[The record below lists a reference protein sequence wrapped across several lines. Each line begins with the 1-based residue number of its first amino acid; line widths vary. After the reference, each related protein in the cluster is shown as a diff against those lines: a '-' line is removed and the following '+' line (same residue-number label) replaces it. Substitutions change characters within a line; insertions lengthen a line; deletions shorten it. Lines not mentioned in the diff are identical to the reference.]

1 MSILKKISVF
11 TAAIMLFVTI
21 LPGVSYAAADA
32 DNADNSVQVDF
43 AKGLGLIEEYDKD
56 ANVTVGDVANAV
68 NILTNDTTM
77 ADRYFHDYS
86 YESEAV
92 FSDIIS
98 AYVDIAGYTK
108 LALYNYGDTSWNA
121 IRKAARD
128 MDLISDASGRQ
139 QDKVTM
145 ESFVNMSY
153 RLLLNKLF

>member
-11 TAAIMLFVTI
+11 TVAIMLFVTI

-86 YESEAV
+86 YESEASV
-92 FSDIIS
+92 F
-98 AYVDIAGYTK
+98 
-108 LALYNYGDTSWNA
+108 
-121 IRKAARD
+121 
-128 MDLISDASGRQ
+128 
-139 QDKVTM
+139 
-145 ESFVNMSY
+145 
-153 RLLLNKLF
+153 